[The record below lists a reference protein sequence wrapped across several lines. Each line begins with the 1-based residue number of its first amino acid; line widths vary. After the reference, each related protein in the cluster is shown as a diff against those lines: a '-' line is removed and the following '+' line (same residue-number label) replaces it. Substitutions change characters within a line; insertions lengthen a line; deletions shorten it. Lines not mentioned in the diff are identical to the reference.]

1 MEIAI
6 DRIHTAVW
14 VFDID
19 QLCMIWA
26 NQAALKLW
34 DSPSLD
40 ELLKR
45 DFKSDLSAAVKE
57 SMLQF
62 QQAFRNNEV
71 IQESWQF
78 SPKGQVAQAFC
89 QFSGFILENNS
100 MAMLVEAIPTNILH
114 SNLQLGATTIIS
126 SYRENGDFLS
136 GNPPFIPEFGHQ
148 VKHLKQLICNPD
160 TLNNLYQSIA
170 KGLRFEEDVLMR
182 TKAGE
187 TWFRLFATKSNNE
200 QGEATIL
207 LHKYNIH
214 ERKTVEQTL
223 REQAWT
229 DPLTTLLNRRGLTHA
244 LTQSMDN
251 KTPFTLLYIDLDGF
265 KMVNDSLCHGKGDL
279 ILKEVANRLRQ
290 HQYPS
295 GQLCRFGGDEF
306 VLAIHNDDIKDQI
319 HVFSEQLIKQISAPY
334 ENIKGSSLSLSASI
348 GISSFPEHGDEI
360 EHLITCADA
369 AMYQAK
375 KLGKKRCVNYISG
388 MENVHKRAS
397 SISFK
402 LSSAIQNDEL
412 ELFYQPIFN
421 IETGTIHSFEALL
434 RWNNAE
440 LGQVSPQ
447 ETILVAEQTGL
458 IHDIENWVLNQA
470 LSDLAKLRNVT
481 EKSVT
486 MAVNI
491 SGLHIAQPN
500 LLETIISM
508 LDAHGLQPV
517 DLTIELTESVLLSD
531 IDKEQNPIQ
540 KITAK
545 GIKLN
550 IDDFGTGYS
559 SLAYLHAIPAS
570 IVKVD
575 RSFLAQAD
583 DNTVTLECIHTLAN
597 SLNMQSLIEGI
608 ETKHQSQLLAGL
620 GYNLQQGYLLG
631 RPQPLAY
638 YLAETFCY
646 AKA

>member
-1 MEIAI
+1 MKIAL
-6 DRIHTAVW
+6 DRLHTAVW
-14 VFDID
+14 IFDID
-19 QLCMIWA
+19 RLCMIWA

-34 DSPSLD
+34 DSPSLE
-40 ELLKR
+40 ELLQR
-45 DFKSDLSAAVKE
+45 DFKSDVSAAVKE
-57 SMLQF
+57 SMHQF
-62 QQAFRNNEV
+62 QHAFRNNEV

-89 QFSGFILENNS
+89 QFSGFPLENNS
-100 MAMLVEAIPTNILH
+100 MAMLVEAIPTNVLH
-114 SNLQLGATTIIS
+114 SDLQLGSTVLIS
-126 SYRENGDFLS
+126 IYSEKGDFLS

-148 VKHLKQLICNPD
+148 VKHLKQLFCNPD
-160 TLNNLYQSIA
+160 VLTNLYQSIV
-170 KGLRFEEDVLMR
+170 KGQRFEQDVLMR
-182 TKAGE
+182 TKSGE
-187 TWFRLFATKSNNE
+187 TWYRLFATKSINE
-200 QGEATIL
+200 QGEVTIL
-207 LHKYNIH
+207 LHQYNIH
-214 ERKTVEQTL
+214 ERKSIEQTL

-229 DPLTTLLNRRGLTHA
+229 DPLTVLLNRRGLTHA
-244 LTQSMDN
+244 LTQSIDN
-251 KTPFTLLYIDLDGF
+251 NIPFTLLYIDLDGF
-265 KMVNDSLCHGKGDL
+265 KMVNDSLGHGKGDL

-290 HQYPS
+290 HKYPS

-306 VLAIHNDDIKDQI
+306 VFAIHNDDINDQI
-319 HVFSEQLIKQISAPY
+319 NVFSEHLIKQISEPY

-348 GISSFPEHGDEI
+348 GISCFPEDGDEI

-375 KLGKKRCVNYISG
+375 KLGKKRAVNYING
-388 MENVHKRAS
+388 MEKVHKRAS
-397 SISFK
+397 SIAYE

-421 IETGTIHSFEALL
+421 IKAGTIHSFEALL
-434 RWNNAE
+434 RWTNAE

-458 IHDIENWVLNQA
+458 IHDIESWVLNQA
-470 LSDLAKLRNVT
+470 LSDLAKLRSVT
-481 EKSVT
+481 EKSAT

-491 SGLHIAQPN
+491 SGLHMAQPK
-500 LLETIISM
+500 LLEIIISM
-508 LDAHGLQPV
+508 LDVHGLQPV

-531 IDKEQNPIQ
+531 IDKEQNPTQ
-540 KITAK
+540 QITSN

-570 IVKVD
+570 VVKVD

-583 DNTVTLECIHTLAN
+583 DNTVTLECIHTLVN

-608 ETKHQSQLLAGL
+608 ETEHQSQLLASL

-631 RPQPLAY
+631 RPQPIAY
-638 YLAETFCY
+638 YFTEKFSY
-646 AKA
+646 SKA